1 MRVEP
6 YLYFN
11 GRCED
16 AIAFYRGAIGA
27 EVAALLRVKDTPGAQ
42 ESAGTD
48 DETVMHADLRIGDT
62 TLLVSDQPCHGAG
75 FQGFSLS
82 LTAPGDAEA
91 DRLFAALSD
100 GGRVQM
106 PLMATHFASRFGMVA
121 DRFGVLWTIA
131 AYEQAASA
139 NA

>member
-42 ESAGTD
+42 ESAGT

>member
-11 GRCED
+11 GRCEE
-16 AIAFYRGAIGA
+16 AVEFYRRAIGA
-27 EVAALLRVKDTPGAQ
+27 RVAALTRYRDA
-42 ESAGTD
+42 AGSQAPSGSED
-48 DETVMHADLRIGDT
+48 KVMHADLRIGDT
-62 TLLVSDQPCHGAG
+62 TVLASDGQCHGATN

-82 LTAPGDAEA
+82 LTAAKDADA

-100 GGRVQM
+100 GGSVQL
-106 PLMATHFASRFGMVA
+106 PLMSTPFASRFGMVA

-131 AYEQAASA
+131 AHEPAAQR
-139 NA
+139 